1 MAELIYVSPTD
12 SRGKS
17 ESSEEICKYTVTT
30 KAMGR
35 IKNFSCENGQPMESY
50 ERQCKLT
57 QFLCN

>member
-17 ESSEEICKYTVTT
+17 ESSEEICEYTVTT

-35 IKNFSCENGQPMESY
+35 IKNFSCENGQPKESY
-50 ERQCKLT
+50 EK
-57 QFLCN
+57 

>member
-17 ESSEEICKYTVTT
+17 ESSEEIRGYTVTT
-30 KAMGR
+30 KATGK

-50 ERQCKLT
+50 ER
-57 QFLCN
+57 